1 MLGRIG
7 GGQIFSGRK
16 MADQDHSKGAA
27 IVDDPRAAADPAERR
42 RAMGRTQEPLRPARV
57 SQGISIPSGRS
68 IDQLC
73 IDTIRTLSMDAVE
86 QAKSGHP
93 GTPMALAPVAYTLWQ
108 RFLRF
113 DPDDPIW
120 PNRDRFVLSNGHAS
134 MLLYALLHLT
144 DVKTVNAK
152 YERLGEASVT
162 LDDIKRF
169 REIDSKCPGH
179 PEYHLTSGVETTTG
193 PLGQGCG
200 NSVGMALAARWLA
213 QHFNRPDF
221 KMFDYNVYVLC
232 GDGDMMEGVSSEA
245 ASLAGHQMLG
255 NLCWIY
261 DSNRVTIE
269 GHTDLAF
276 SEDVAARFLAYG
288 WSVQRVGDA
297 NDTERLAQAIERFR
311 RTDDGPTLII
321 AESHIGYGAPHKHD
335 TSAAH
340 GEPLGEQEIRLAKRS
355 YGWPED
361 AKFLVPDRVREHLRE
376 GIGKRGR
383 QLREHW
389 FELLAKYRARYPDL
403 ADQLDRMQ
411 KRALTDGW
419 DVDLPVFPADAKGLA
434 SRESSGKVLN
444 AIAQHY
450 PWLIG
455 GSADLAPST
464 KTRLT
469 FENAGDLEA
478 DNPGGRNLHF
488 GIREHAMGAILNGLA
503 LSKIRAYGSGFLIFS
518 DYMKPPIRLSAL
530 MELPVIYVFTHDS
543 IGVGQDGPTHQPIE
557 QLIALRSIP
566 GLITLRP
573 ADANEVAEAW
583 RVIIELK
590 HQPACLVLSRQNLPT
605 LDRSRYAPAAGLR
618 RGAYV
623 FADAEDGNPAVILIG
638 TGSEVALCIDAY
650 EELKRNGIPAR
661 VVSFPSWELFEQQ
674 DQAYRDRILPAHVT
688 ARVSVELG
696 SVIGWDRYVG
706 ATGAKVGMHTFG
718 SSAPLKD
725 LLTNFGFTPE
735 KVVQAAEAQIG
746 RKAYR

>member
-1 MLGRIG
+1 
-7 GGQIFSGRK
+7 
-16 MADQDHSKGAA
+16 MADQDHPEGGAIEGGA
-27 IVDDPRAAADPAERR
+27 IVDKPKAAAERR
-42 RAMGRTQEPLRPARV
+42 RAMGRTQEPLRPARA
-57 SQGISIPSGRS
+57 SQGISIPSERS
-68 IDQLC
+68 VDQLC

-108 RFLRF
+108 SFLRF
-113 DPDDPIW
+113 DPGDPIW

-134 MLLYALLHLT
+134 MLLYALLHLAG
-144 DVKTVNAK
+144 VKAVNAQ
-152 YERLGEASVT
+152 YERLGELSVT

-213 QHFNRPDF
+213 QHFNRSDF
-221 KMFDYNVYVLC
+221 KIFDYDVYVLC

-245 ASLAGHQMLG
+245 ASFAGHQMLG

-288 WSVQRVGDA
+288 WNVQRVGDA

-311 RTDDGPTLII
+311 GTGGGPTLII
-321 AESHIGYGAPHKHD
+321 VESHIGYGAPHKHD

-340 GEPLGEQEIRLAKRS
+340 GEPLGEEEIRLAKRS

-361 AKFLVPDRVREHLRE
+361 AKFLVPDGVREHLRE

-383 QLREHW
+383 RLREQW
-389 FELLAKYRARYPDL
+389 LELLAKYRGKYPDL
-403 ADQLDRMQ
+403 ADQLERMQ
-411 KRALTDGW
+411 KRELPDGW
-419 DVDLPVFPADAKGLA
+419 DVGLPVFPADAKGLA
-434 SRESSGKVLN
+434 SRDSSGKVLN
-444 AIAQHY
+444 AIAQRY

-488 GIREHAMGAILNGLA
+488 GIREHAMGSILNGLA
-503 LSKIRAYGSGFLIFS
+503 LSKTRAYGSGFLIFS

-543 IGVGQDGPTHQPIE
+543 IGVGQDGPTHQPVE
-557 QLIALRSIP
+557 QIIALRSIP

-583 RVIIELK
+583 RVIIALK

-623 FADAEDGNPAVILIG
+623 LADAEDGKPAVILIA

-650 EELKRNGIPAR
+650 EELKRKGIPAR

-674 DQAYRDRILPAHVT
+674 DQHYRDRILPADVT

-696 SVIGWDRYVG
+696 SVVGWDRYVG
-706 ATGAKVGMHTFG
+706 STGAKVGMHTFG

-725 LLTNFGFTPE
+725 LLTKFGFTPE
-735 KVVQAAEAQIG
+735 KIVQAAEAQIG
-746 RKAYR
+746 RKA